1 MIVKRTQSMMP
12 VSAAVIKL
20 AELLTDEARI
30 DEQIHDTQAALTLVH
45 KRVSERLAQRYMA
58 TKEPRVE
65 IPEDLMK
72 EEESFERLLQAL
84 HDMKGEIAKQ
94 IRPVEEQII
103 QTDVEHLRH
112 SFDEES
118 RNLNKCLE
126 EIDDNILAC
135 RQHLQD
141 YEHIRS
147 GLDELNEKLSQM
159 GAERNSV
166 PDRLPTTE
174 FDEIVQQRLE
184 YLRSQGKI

>member
-1 MIVKRTQSMMP
+1 MMP

-147 GLDELNEKLSQM
+147 GLDELNEKLGQM
-159 GAERNSV
+159 GAERIAV
-166 PDRLPTTE
+166 PDGLPTIE

>member
-1 MIVKRTQSMMP
+1 MMP
-12 VSAAVIKL
+12 VSGAVIKL
-20 AELLTDEARI
+20 AELLSDGARI
-30 DEQIHDTQAALTLVH
+30 DEQIHDTQAALTLVQ

-84 HDMKGEIAKQ
+84 HDMKDEIAKQ

-135 RQHLQD
+135 RQRLQD
-141 YEHIRS
+141 YERIRS
-147 GLDELNEKLSQM
+147 GLDELNEKLDQM
-159 GAERNSV
+159 GAERIAV
-166 PDRLPTTE
+166 PDRLRTTE
-174 FDEIVQQRLE
+174 FDEIVQRRLE

>member
-1 MIVKRTQSMMP
+1 MMP
-12 VSAAVIKL
+12 VSVAVIKL
-20 AELLTDEARI
+20 AELLTDEARL
-30 DEQIHDTQAALTLVH
+30 DEQIHDTQAALTLVQ

-58 TKEPRVE
+58 TEESRIE

-84 HDMKGEIAKQ
+84 HDMKREIAKQ

-103 QTDVEHLRH
+103 QTDVEYVRH
-112 SFDEES
+112 SFNEES

-126 EIDDNILAC
+126 EIDHSILAC
-135 RQHLQD
+135 RQVLQD
-141 YEHIRS
+141 YEQIRS
-147 GLDELNEKLSQM
+147 DLDELNEKLSQM
-159 GAERNSV
+159 GAERIAV